1 MSNTTEVDLNEGV
14 QIILA
19 RMKTNPEEFFDEG
32 GRWRW
37 IFKETLREVLT
48 EIEKAA
54 LFEGLKHV
62 RRMEITAKAAATV
75 LRDEEQEKQEE
86 FEGLKQVRRME
97 ITAKAAATVL
107 RDEEQEKQE
116 EFERAYQAGL
126 GKSARIGS
134 VISGGT
140 LTAATGP
147 IYNQASL
154 KVEGGRIK

>member
-86 FEGLKQVRRME
+86 FE
-97 ITAKAAATVL
+97 
-107 RDEEQEKQE
+107 
-116 EFERAYQAGL
+116 RAYQAGL

>member
-19 RMKTNPEEFFDEG
+19 RMKTNPEEFFDDAG
-32 GRWRW
+32 KWRW
-37 IFKETLREVLT
+37 IYKETLREVMT

-54 LFEGLKHV
+54 L
-62 RRMEITAKAAATV
+62 
-75 LRDEEQEKQEE
+75 

-126 GKSARIGS
+126 GKSARISATIG
-134 VISGGT
+134 GGT

-147 IYNQASL
+147 IYNQAL
-154 KVEGGRIK
+154 MKAEGGRIK

>member
-62 RRMEITAKAAATV
+62 RRMEITAKAASTV
-75 LRDEEQEKQEE
+75 LRADEQEKQEA
-86 FEGLKQVRRME
+86 
-97 ITAKAAATVL
+97 TA
-107 RDEEQEKQE
+107 EM
-116 EFERAYQAGL
+116 ERAYQAGL

-140 LTAATGP
+140 LTTTAASSYG
-147 IYNQASL
+147 QAL
-154 KVEGGRIK
+154 MKAEGGRIK

>member
-54 LFEGLKHV
+54 LFEGLK
-62 RRMEITAKAAATV
+62 
-75 LRDEEQEKQEE
+75 
-86 FEGLKQVRRME
+86 QVRRME

-116 EFERAYQAGL
+116 EFERAYQAKL
-126 GKSARIGS
+126 GSARISATIG
-134 VISGGT
+134 GGT

-147 IYNQASL
+147 IYNQAFP